1 MSQVQC
7 VVMESRGVP
16 QSAQSEPR
24 GQASYAEP
32 APPSSQVPSFA
43 YEHALEHAWP
53 ETVARCK
60 SMSVEAARIIL
71 VLGAI
76 GFFDEGIPEIAR
88 RNRSRAALAR
98 QATHDYE

>member
-1 MSQVQC
+1 MQC
-7 VVMESRGVP
+7 VLMESRVP

-24 GQASYAEP
+24 GQTDDMEP
-32 APPSSQVPSFA
+32 VPPSSHSLSFA
-43 YEHALEHAWP
+43 NKHALEHAWP
-53 ETVARCK
+53 DTVATCK
-60 SMSVEAARIIL
+60 SMSVAAGRIIL

-98 QATHDYE
+98 EPLHD